1 MKKKAGLWIDHR
13 KALVMTITDNVEE
26 IKLMLSN
33 VERQARRSSGSRHEG
48 TFEPQLVPADDSR
61 QRAASN
67 HLDLFYDQIIAGIKG
82 AQSILI
88 FGPGEA
94 KNELRKR
101 LKDSG
106 LCEGLVAVET
116 ADKMSGHQVSAKIRM
131 HFADNPSVTA

>member
-33 VERQARRSSGSRHEG
+33 VERQARRSPESRHEG

-61 QRAASN
+61 RRAASN
-67 HLDLFYDQIIAGIKG
+67 HLRLFYDQIIAGIKG

-101 LKDSG
+101 IMESG
-106 LCEGLVAVET
+106 IFDCVVDVET
-116 ADKMSGHQVSAKIRM
+116 ADKMSGHQVSAKIRL
-131 HFADNPSVTA
+131 HFADNSSVPA